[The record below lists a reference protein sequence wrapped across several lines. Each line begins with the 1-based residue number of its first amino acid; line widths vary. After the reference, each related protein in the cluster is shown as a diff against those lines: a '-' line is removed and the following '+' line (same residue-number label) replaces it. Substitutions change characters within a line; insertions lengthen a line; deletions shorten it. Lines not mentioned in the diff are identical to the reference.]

1 MKAGKMDSD
10 KQRKILMINNIK
22 SGEYDDQL
30 DMILAAVKARKE
42 ALKPQIWEFQIG
54 DRVKIVNANPKYLNG
69 STATIKKINRT
80 KVVIDLDTPTG
91 RFSRNITTPLGMLEK
106 I

>member
-1 MKAGKMDSD
+1 MIEDIKAGKFDES
-10 KQRKILMINNIK
+10 
-22 SGEYDDQL
+22 L
-30 DMILAAVKARKE
+30 DMILAAVRARKD

-69 STATIKKINRT
+69 ARATIKKINRT
-80 KVVIDLDTPTG
+80 KVVIDLDTPAG

>member
-1 MKAGKMDSD
+1 
-10 KQRKILMINNIK
+10 MINNIK

-30 DMILAAVKARKE
+30 DMIIAAVRARKD

-69 STATIKKINRT
+69 ATATIKKVNRT
-80 KVVIDLDTPTG
+80 KVVIDLDTPNG
-91 RFSRNITTPLGMLEK
+91 RFSSNITTPLGMLEK

>member
-1 MKAGKMDSD
+1 
-10 KQRKILMINNIK
+10 MISNIK

-30 DMILAAVKARKE
+30 DMILAAVKARKN

-54 DRVKIVNANPKYLNG
+54 DKVKIINANPKYLNG
-69 STATIKKINRT
+69 STATITKVNRT
-80 KVVIDLDTPTG
+80 KVVIDLDTPAG
-91 RFSRNITTPLGMLEK
+91 KFSRNITTPLGMLEK

>member
-1 MKAGKMDSD
+1 MIEDIKAGKFDES
-10 KQRKILMINNIK
+10 
-22 SGEYDDQL
+22 L
-30 DMILAAVKARKE
+30 DMILAAVRARKD

-69 STATIKKINRT
+69 AMATIKKVNRT
-80 KVVIDLDTPTG
+80 KVVIDLDTPAG